1 MKALMARARLVSALV
16 LLGGVAM
23 FLQARRQPETMVP
36 YQGLETLPMQL
47 SSWQGL
53 EIPIPQETRD
63 VLGKG
68 EFLQRLYRNPVEE
81 ASVDLFVA
89 YFPSQRVGV
98 TIHSPKN
105 CLPGSG
111 WSPVESKHIPL
122 PLKTGAIEVN
132 RYIVAKGESRELV
145 LYWYQAHGRAVA
157 SEYWAKF
164 YLVKDAIELNRS
176 DGSLI
181 RIVTPIGENESPES
195 AQQRAT
201 EFARTLMPALA
212 QVVPQ

>member
-1 MKALMARARLVSALV
+1 
-16 LLGGVAM
+16 M
-23 FLQARRQPETMVP
+23 FLEARRQPEAMVS
-36 YQGLETLPMQL
+36 YKGLDHLPVAIA
-47 SSWQGL
+47 SWQGT
-53 EIPIPQETRD
+53 EIPIAQETRD

-68 EFLQRLYRNPVEE
+68 EFLQRIYASPVEG
-81 ASVDLFVA
+81 SPIDLFVA

-111 WSPVESKHIPL
+111 WSPIESARVPL
-122 PLKTGAIEVN
+122 SLKSGNIVVN
-132 RYIVAKGESRELV
+132 RYVVAKGEARELV
-145 LYWYQAHGRAVA
+145 MYWYQAHDRAVA

-164 YLVKDAIELNRS
+164 YLVKDAIALNRS

-181 RIVTPIGENESPES
+181 RIVTPIKENESTAS
-195 AQQRAT
+195 AQQRAV
-201 EFARTLMPALA
+201 EFARALMPALA

>member
-1 MKALMARARLVSALV
+1 MKPAVARARWVAILV
-16 LLGGVAM
+16 LLGGVAV
-23 FLQARRQPETMVP
+23 FLQARRQPEATIP
-36 YQGLETLPMQL
+36 YKGLEHLPMHIAGW
-47 SSWQGL
+47 SGT
-53 EIPIPQETRD
+53 EVEIPQETRD

-68 EFLQRLYRNPVEE
+68 EFLQRMYRNPVTG
-81 ASVDLFVA
+81 SHLDLFVA

-111 WSPVESKHIPL
+111 WSPIENTHISIPM
-122 PLKTGAIEVN
+122 PTGPMVVN
-132 RYIVAKGESRELV
+132 RYIVAKGEDRQLV

-164 YLVKDAIELNRS
+164 YLVKDAIALNRS

-181 RIVTPIGENESPES
+181 RIVTPLAQQETTAS
-195 AQQRAT
+195 AQQRAV
-201 EFARTLMPALA
+201 EFARSLMPALA